1 MNTRFF
7 VSSSSL
13 ILAGWLGAT
22 FFNEVPVKRY
32 PKLDSKVT
40 TMNHPTA
47 ERKGNLV
54 LATQVRSITPT
65 VPRSH

>member
-7 VSSSSL
+7 VSGASL

-22 FFNEVPVKRY
+22 FFNEVPAKRY

-40 TMNHPTA
+40 TTA
-47 ERKGNLV
+47 NLTDEGKSSLI
-54 LATQVRSITPT
+54 LATQVKAIPPT
-65 VPRSH
+65 VSRSH